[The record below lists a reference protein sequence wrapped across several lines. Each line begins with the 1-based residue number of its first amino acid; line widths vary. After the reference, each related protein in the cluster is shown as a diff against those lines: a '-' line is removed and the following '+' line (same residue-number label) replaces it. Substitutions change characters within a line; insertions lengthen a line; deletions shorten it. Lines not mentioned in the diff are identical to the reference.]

1 MTSTFVY
8 PATLPYGFMGVPST
22 SDPRIVLLPVPYDST
37 TSYRPG
43 SRDAPAAI
51 IEASRNMETY
61 DESVDID
68 VADVAVGTLE
78 PLMPCMAGPSAMCA
92 AIEQATHFHLQAR
105 RTVIT
110 LGGEHSVT
118 IGAARAYA
126 QRFDGIQ
133 FLHIDA
139 HADLREE
146 YEGTPENHACVARRL
161 FELGPLVEVGIRSLS
176 SPEMAFI
183 REHKI
188 PVFWARDIVTHSDF
202 HAVTQQ
208 ILEHIDKQAPL
219 YITLDVDAL
228 DPSIMPATGTP
239 EPGGLL
245 YHHICTLLEAVFRH
259 RRVVGF
265 DVVELMPL
273 PGIIAPDFLT
283 ARILLRMIALFSRF
297 QATLPVC

>member
-1 MTSTFVY
+1 MNREY
-8 PATLPYGFMGVPST
+8 PATIPYGFMGVPPVAS
-22 SDPRIVLLPVPYDST
+22 PAIVLLPVPYDST

-61 DESVDID
+61 DEALDVD
-68 VADVAVGTLE
+68 VADLSIGTLE
-78 PLMPCMAGPSAMCA
+78 PLMPRMAGPAAMGE
-92 AIEQATHFHLQAR
+92 AIETAVGHHLDAGR
-105 RTVIT
+105 MVVT

-126 QRFDGIQ
+126 ARFPGLQ

-161 FELGPLVEVGIRSLS
+161 VDLGPLVEVGIRSLS
-176 SPEMAFI
+176 APEMDFV
-183 REHKI
+183 RERNL
-188 PVFWARDIVTHSDF
+188 PVFWARE
-202 HAVTQQ
+202 
-208 ILEHIDKQAPL
+208 ILERGPEWVTPVVAALDPGAPL
-219 YITLDVDAL
+219 YVTLDVDVL
-228 DPSIMPATGTP
+228 DPSIMAATGTP

-245 YHHICTLLEAVFRH
+245 YHHLTRLLQAVFTS

-265 DVVELMPL
+265 DCVELMPI
-273 PGIIAPDFLT
+273 PGMIAPDFLVS
-283 ARILLRMIALFSRF
+283 RLLLRMLALYSR
-297 QATLPVC
+297 TR

>member
-1 MTSTFVY
+1 MSNVSEY
-8 PATLPYGFMGVPST
+8 PATIPYGFMGVLPVR
-22 SDPRIVLLPVPYDST
+22 DPRIVLLPVPYDST

-61 DESVDID
+61 DETVDID
-68 VADVAVGTLE
+68 VASVPVGTLE
-78 PLMPCMAGPSAMCA
+78 PLMPCMAGPGAMCA
-92 AIEQATHFHLQAR
+92 AIEQAVAFHLQAG
-105 RTVIT
+105 RTVVT

-126 QRFDGIQ
+126 KHFGGLQ

-161 FELGPLVEVGIRSLS
+161 VEMGPLVEAGIRSLS
-176 SPEMAFI
+176 SPEKAFVQE
-183 REHKI
+183 RGL
-188 PVFWARDIVTHSDF
+188 PVFWARDMLAHPDF
-202 HAVTQQ
+202 AVVVGQ
-208 ILEHIDKQAPL
+208 ILDCIDPGAPL
-219 YITLDVDAL
+219 YVTLDVDAL

-245 YHHICTLLEAVFRH
+245 YHHICKLLEAVFSQ

-283 ARILLRMIALFSRF
+283 ARILLRMIALFSKF
-297 QATLPVC
+297 GN

>member
-1 MTSTFVY
+1 MPRPQY
-8 PATLPYGFMGVPST
+8 PATIPYGFMGVRPAA
-22 SDPRIVLLPVPYDST
+22 DPRIVLLPVPYDST

-61 DESVDID
+61 DESVDFD
-68 VADVAVGTLE
+68 VADVPVGTLE
-78 PLMPCMAGPSAMCA
+78 PLMPCMAGPGAMGA
-92 AIEQATHFHLQAR
+92 AIEQAASFHLDAG
-105 RTVIT
+105 RTVVT

-126 QRFDGIQ
+126 KRFPGLQ

-139 HADLREE
+139 HADLRDE

-161 FELGPLVEVGIRSLS
+161 VEMGPLVEVGIRSLS
-176 SPEMAFI
+176 SPEMDFV
-183 REHKI
+183 RERGL
-188 PVFWARDIVTHSDF
+188 PVFWAREILAQPDF
-202 HAVTQQ
+202 GAVVAR
-208 ILEHIDKQAPL
+208 ILEHIDPHAPL
-219 YITLDVDAL
+219 YVTLDVDAL

-245 YHHICTLLEAVFRH
+245 YHHLCALLEAVFTH

-273 PGIIAPDFLT
+273 PGIIAPDFLV
-283 ARILLRMIALFSRF
+283 ARILLRMLALFARPR
-297 QATLPVC
+297 AA

>member
-1 MTSTFVY
+1 MKREY
-8 PATLPYGFMGVPST
+8 PETIPYGFMGVPRVDS
-22 SDPRIVLLPVPYDST
+22 PEIVLLPVPYDST

-61 DESVDID
+61 DEALDVD
-68 VADVAVGTLE
+68 VADLPIGTLE
-78 PLMPCMAGPSAMCA
+78 PLMPRMAGPQAMGE
-92 AIEQATHFHLQAR
+92 AIEAAVAHHLEAGR
-105 RTVIT
+105 MVVT

-126 QRFDGIQ
+126 ARFPGLQ

-161 FELGPLVEVGIRSLS
+161 VDLGPLVEVGIRSLS
-176 SPEMAFI
+176 APEMDFVRARNLRI
-183 REHKI
+183 
-188 PVFWARDIVTHSDF
+188 FWARE
-202 HAVTQQ
+202 
-208 ILEHIDKQAPL
+208 ILEAGPEWVSAVVGALDPAAPL
-219 YITLDVDAL
+219 YVTLDVDVL
-228 DPSIMPATGTP
+228 DPSIMAATGTP

-245 YHHICTLLEAVFRH
+245 YHHLTRLLQAVFTG

-265 DVVELMPL
+265 DVVELMPI
-273 PGIIAPDFLT
+273 PGMIAPDFLVS
-283 ARILLRMIALFSRF
+283 RLLLRMLALYASTR
-297 QATLPVC
+297 